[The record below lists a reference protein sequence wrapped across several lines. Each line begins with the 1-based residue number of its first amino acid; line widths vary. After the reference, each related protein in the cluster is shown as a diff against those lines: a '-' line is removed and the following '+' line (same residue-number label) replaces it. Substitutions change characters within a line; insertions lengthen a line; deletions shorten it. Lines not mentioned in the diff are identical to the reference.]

1 MRTKRC
7 KLCGAII
14 YDEYSG
20 DVCDVCIDEQLKDEE
35 VNFFDSKVQKSVSE
49 EVN

>member
-1 MRTKRC
+1 MRVKRC

-20 DVCDVCIDEQLKDEE
+20 DVCDVCIDDQINDEE
-35 VNFFDSKVQKSVSE
+35 ENFFTEEVQKTVSE
-49 EVN
+49 EA